1 MNEQIKAGMSP
12 VLFQSLLNGPEYKEI
27 EFDGKRVVQ
36 VGYKLPKYY
45 EKILTIAKKL
55 RNPYI
60 YGFLRKISGQFS
72 SWSLYSAVCSFQP
85 DVVHQ
90 HDFSSG
96 WRCTKLLSK
105 KFPVVLTNHTG
116 EYLMIKRL
124 FFSRFILK
132 RVLSHYK
139 YIIGPS
145 AELTPVEALCDT
157 ITIHNGVDPEVF
169 YPMESDFRS
178 NMRKKMLIDENSF
191 VVFCPRRWAPTKG
204 VIYLA
209 KSISDMGYPSN
220 FVFLFAGSDYKDY
233 SEYADQILLLLTT
246 EITSGRVKLLGNLT
260 SSQLN
265 EIHNIADVV
274 VIPSLLEAVSLAA
287 VESMASGCVVL
298 STTVGGMPE
307 LISSGHDGIL
317 VSPKDSLALHNELIL
332 LAGNSSLTSMYAR
345 NALKKASNYSWSNIS
360 MKVTAVYKS
369 VIETKI

>member
-1 MNEQIKAGMSP
+1 
-12 VLFQSLLNGPEYKEI
+12 
-27 EFDGKRVVQ
+27 
-36 VGYKLPKYY
+36 
-45 EKILTIAKKL
+45 
-55 RNPYI
+55 
-60 YGFLRKISGQFS
+60 
-72 SWSLYSAVCSFQP
+72 
-85 DVVHQ
+85 
-90 HDFSSG
+90 
-96 WRCTKLLSK
+96 
-105 KFPVVLTNHTG
+105 
-116 EYLMIKRL
+116 
-124 FFSRFILK
+124 
-132 RVLSHYK
+132 
-139 YIIGPS
+139 
-145 AELTPVEALCDT
+145 
-157 ITIHNGVDPEVF
+157 
-169 YPMESDFRS
+169 
-178 NMRKKMLIDENSF
+178 MLIDENSF